1 LSEKP
6 HKKLKV
12 WQEAIVLTEMVYKV
26 TSSYPREEK
35 FGLVSQMRRSAVS
48 VASNI
53 AEGAARYNNKEKIQF
68 FLIARGSISELDT
81 QLEICKRLNFLSPDD
96 SIFKKVEEVSVLLY
110 GLIESRRRKL

>member
-1 LSEKP
+1 MSEKP

-12 WQEAIVLTEMVYKV
+12 WQEAIVLTEMAYKV
-26 TSSYPREEK
+26 TSNFPKEEK
-35 FGLVSQMRRSAVS
+35 FGLVSQMRRSSVS

-81 QLEICKRLNFLSPDD
+81 QLEISKRLDFINADNK
-96 SIFKKVEEVSVLLY
+96 IFKKIEEVSILLY
-110 GLIESRRRKL
+110 GLIESRRGKL